1 MTKGTLYNSSY
12 LYSDLIFTGL
22 KKNKMAYDTKELEKK
37 SLIAINQHKLMFMEH
52 IVAFLPCSKETFY
65 NHKLHE
71 SDAIKKAVEEMRVG
85 KKTKM
90 LSNWIN
96 SETPSLQIAAMKM
109 ISEEHE
115 AHRLNGTKQEIRQTG
130 GLKSRVIEWIPADQ
144 GNDPEGK

>member
-1 MTKGTLYNSSY
+1 
-12 LYSDLIFTGL
+12 
-22 KKNKMAYDTKELEKK
+22 MAYDPKELEKK
-37 SLIAINQHKLMFMEH
+37 SLIAIEKHKLMFIEH

-115 AHRLNGTKQEIRQTG
+115 AHRLNGTRQEIKHEG
-130 GLKSRVIEWIPADQ
+130 GIKSTLIEWKPA
-144 GNDPEGK
+144 KK

>member
-1 MTKGTLYNSSY
+1 
-12 LYSDLIFTGL
+12 
-22 KKNKMAYDTKELEKK
+22 MAYDTKELEKK
-37 SLIAINQHKLMFMEH
+37 ALIAIEEHKLMFMEH

-71 SDAIKKAVEEMRVG
+71 SDSIKKAVEEMRVS

-96 SETPSLQIAAMKM
+96 SDVPSLQIAAMKM

-115 AHRLNGTKQEIRQTG
+115 AHRLNGTKQEIKHDG
-130 GLKSRVIEWIPADQ
+130 GIKSTLIRWKQ
-144 GNDPEGK
+144 PEEKK

>member
-1 MTKGTLYNSSY
+1 MAYKTENLEKQALAA
-12 LYSDLIFTGL
+12 I
-22 KKNKMAYDTKELEKK
+22 KKNK
-37 SLIAINQHKLMFMEH
+37 LMFIEH

-71 SDAIKKAVEEMRVG
+71 SDAIKKAVEEMRVS

-90 LSNWIN
+90 LSNWID

-115 AHRLNGTKQEIRQTG
+115 AHRLNGTKQEIKHNG
-130 GLKSRVIEWIPADQ
+130 GIKSTLIEWKPA
-144 GNDPEGK
+144 EREE

>member
-1 MTKGTLYNSSY
+1 
-12 LYSDLIFTGL
+12 
-22 KKNKMAYDTKELEKK
+22 MAYDTKELEKK
-37 SLIAINQHKLMFMEH
+37 SLAAISKHKLMFMEH

-71 SDAIKKAVEEMRVG
+71 SDAIKKAVEEMRVS

-90 LSNWIN
+90 LSNWID

-115 AHRLNGTKQEIRQTG
+115 AHRLNGTRQEIKQTG
-130 GLKSRVIEWIPADQ
+130 SLTSRVIEWIPADRKDDTE
-144 GNDPEGK
+144 NK

>member
-1 MTKGTLYNSSY
+1 
-12 LYSDLIFTGL
+12 
-22 KKNKMAYDTKELEKK
+22 MAYDTKELEKK
-37 SLIAINQHKLMFMEH
+37 ALAAIKQNNLMFIEH
-52 IVAFLPCSKETFY
+52 IVAFLPCSKTTFY
-65 NHKLHE
+65 DLKLNE

-115 AHRLNGTKQEIRQTG
+115 AHRLNGTRQEIKHEG
-130 GLKSRVIEWIPADQ
+130 GIKSTLIKWKPAKR
-144 GNDPEGK
+144 E

>member
-1 MTKGTLYNSSY
+1 MVL
-12 LYSDLIFTGL
+12 
-22 KKNKMAYDTKELEKK
+22 MAYDPKELEKK
-37 SLIAINQHKLMFMEH
+37 ALAAIKKHKLMFIEH

-115 AHRLNGTKQEIRQTG
+115 AHRLNGTRQEIKHEGGIKSTLIKWKPAKQE
-130 GLKSRVIEWIPADQ
+130 
-144 GNDPEGK
+144 